1 MYVYLNGRQ
10 IRLGKGSKAKD
21 GRARKVWDAK
31 GREARQKGKVK
42 SAIWKSNV
50 GYMEGNEE

>member
-10 IRLGKGSKAKD
+10 IRLGKRSKAKD
-21 GRARKVWDAK
+21 GRARKVWDVK
-31 GREARQKGKVK
+31 GREARQKGKAK